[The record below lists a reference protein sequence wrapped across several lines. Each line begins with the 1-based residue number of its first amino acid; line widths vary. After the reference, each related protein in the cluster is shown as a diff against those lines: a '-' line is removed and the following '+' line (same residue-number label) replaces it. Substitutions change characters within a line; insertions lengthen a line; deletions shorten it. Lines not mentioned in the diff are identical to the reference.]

1 MELRLPKD
9 FFMGAAM
16 SGPQMEGA
24 YRTGGKL
31 EISGIPGQTF
41 LFPIFTIR
49 SEAMW
54 EIIFMKNMRRT
65 LSFSRVLDWT
75 PSEPLFSGAD

>member
-16 SGPQMEGA
+16 SGPQTEGA

-31 EISGIPGQTF
+31 EYLGYLVGSGDF
-41 LFPIFTIR
+41 
-49 SEAMW
+49 
-54 EIIFMKNMRRT
+54 
-65 LSFSRVLDWT
+65 
-75 PSEPLFSGAD
+75 